1 MMVVFNPY
9 QMEEKEEEYARKYFK
24 KLRKNKQYDNM
35 SDEALLRNVKH
46 LAKDKWR
53 RRQKMKEI
61 DTYIPIPNKWAQRL
75 REKRRKK
82 GLL

>member
-1 MMVVFNPY
+1 MARKYINKKR
-9 QMEEKEEEYARKYFK
+9 EEKEKKWAEKYFK
-24 KLRKNKQYDNM
+24 KFRKNSRYDDM
-35 SDEALLRNVKH
+35 SDEALLSNAKH
-46 LAKDKWR
+46 RAEDKWR

-61 DTYIPIPNKWAQRL
+61 DTYIPIPFKWSQRL

>member
-1 MMVVFNPY
+1 MPRKYINPKR
-9 QMEEKEEEYARKYFK
+9 EEKEEEYARKYFK

-35 SDEALLRNVKH
+35 SDEALLRNVK
-46 LAKDKWR
+46 LRAKDKWR